1 MEKEKY
7 KNKITRVQR
16 LINIKMAKAYRT
28 VSSEALCVVTGMT
41 PIHLKIEQEAE
52 LYLYTRSHNKDT
64 EQFDNNKEARF
75 WQHPAET
82 VIRTSEGNEEDSP
95 LQIYTDGSKT
105 EKGVGSVIAIYRSG
119 QNIRTLQ
126 FKLNKKCT
134 NNQAEQLAILKALE
148 YIDNTQMADKKV
160 TIYTDSQTTL
170 AMLQNTKIHTNIIE
184 DIRNNNGM
192 R

>member
-1 MEKEKY
+1 MEKGKY
-7 KNKITRVQR
+7 KNKVTRVQR

-41 PIHLKIEQEAE
+41 PIHLKIEQAVE
-52 LYLYTRSHNKDT
+52 LYLYTWSHMKDT

-95 LQIYTDGSKT
+95 LHIYTDGSKT
-105 EKGVGSVIAIYRSG
+105 EKGVESGIAIYRSG
-119 QNIRTLQ
+119 QIIRTLQ

-134 NNQAEQLAILKALE
+134 NNQAEQLVIPKALE
-148 YIDNTQMADKKV
+148 
-160 TIYTDSQTTL
+160 
-170 AMLQNTKIHTNIIE
+170 
-184 DIRNNNGM
+184 
-192 R
+192 